1 MWWRPI
7 SGRRLSLLR
16 IDRLSAGYGEIQI
29 LKDIS
34 VEVKDGNV
42 VSIVGANCAGKSTLL
57 NAICGVLRPT
67 SGRIYFDNED
77 VTNIPGHMVVQ
88 KGIAQVPEGRQLFP
102 FMNVKDNL
110 LVGASFS
117 RAKKD
122 RLETLKQVFQL
133 FPVLKD
139 RLAQTVETLSGGEQ
153 QMVAIGRALMA
164 KPKLLILD
172 EPSLGL
178 SPLMAEEVFRVVNR
192 LNTKDH
198 ITILLVEQNLKLAL
212 SLSHYAYV
220 LENGRIVLEGTSDE
234 VMRNE
239 YTKKAYLGI

>member
-1 MWWRPI
+1 M
-7 SGRRLSLLR
+7 LR
-16 IDRLSAGYGEIQI
+16 IDRLFAVYGEVEV

-34 VEVKDGNV
+34 IKVEEGTA
-42 VSIVGANCAGKSTLL
+42 VSVVGANCAGKSTLL
-57 NAICGVLRPT
+57 NAISGMLRPT
-67 SGRIYFDNED
+67 SGGIFFEGED
-77 VTNIPGHMVVQ
+77 ITHVPAHMIVQ

-102 FMNVKDNL
+102 SMNVRDNL
-110 LVGASFS
+110 LVGASFA

-122 RLETLKQVFQL
+122 RQETLRQVFQL
-133 FPVLKD
+133 FPVLED
-139 RLAQTVETLSGGEQ
+139 RLGQVVETLSGGEQ

-178 SPLMAEEVFRVVNR
+178 SPLMVRQVFRVVRR
-192 LNTKDH
+192 LNAEDH
-198 ITILLVEQNLKLAL
+198 ITILLVEQNMRLAL
-212 SLSHYAYV
+212 SLTHYSYV
-220 LENGRIVLEGTSDE
+220 LENGRIVLAGTSEE